1 MPRSSRSPLVSTT
14 WLAEHLSDADL
25 RVYDCT
31 SFLVPDPVAT
41 FRVESGRGNWSRGH
55 IPGANYVALQDH
67 LSDADSGLRFTMPRA
82 DRLAERMAELGTD
95 DASTVVLYS
104 TTHYMWA
111 TRVWWMLSEIGFTRA
126 FVLDGGFAKWTRE
139 NRPLALHSSAYPA
152 GNLAVRA
159 SAGLFANKTEVAAAI
174 SDPDCVLVNALPP
187 GQYRGDP
194 DQPHHGRRGHIRS
207 SVNVPALSLLTASG
221 TLRPPEEIR
230 RNLVSR
236 SIVPGKKVICYCGGG
251 VSATCVALGLTLSGY
266 DRVAVYDGS
275 LNEWA
280 RDPTLPME
288 TC

>member
-1 MPRSSRSPLVSTT
+1 MPRSVRSPLVSTT
-14 WLAEHLSDADL
+14 WLAAHLGDAEL

-31 SFLVPDPVAT
+31 SFLVPDPVTT
-41 FRVESGRGNWSRGH
+41 FRVESGLANWSRGH
-55 IPGANYVALQDH
+55 VPGANYIALQDD
-67 LSDADSGLRFTMPRA
+67 LSDPGSGLRFTMPRP
-82 DRLAERMAELGTD
+82 DRLAERMGELGAD

-104 TTHYMWA
+104 ATHYMWA
-111 TRVWWMLSEIGFTRA
+111 TRAWWMLREIGFMRA

-139 NRPLALHSSAYPA
+139 NRPIAHHSPVYPV
-152 GNLAVRA
+152 GRIEVRA
-159 SAGLFANKTEVAAAI
+159 GAGLFVGKTEVAAAI

-187 GQYRGDP
+187 GQYRGDS

-230 RNLVSR
+230 RDLISVG
-236 SIVPGKKVICYCGGG
+236 IVPGKKVICYCGGG

-280 RDPTLPME
+280 RDPMLPME